1 VKETIMAEPALV
13 LPATQAVA
21 VRANPAPANPASVG
35 RRAAA
40 AARLRCRVEAA
51 PDRVAPDRTAN
62 IPQAA
67 DDATD
72 YTGFSMV
79 GVAG

>member
-1 VKETIMAEPALV
+1 MIMAEPALV

-21 VRANPAPANPASVG
+21 LRANPASANLASVG

-51 PDRVAPDRTAN
+51 PERAAV
-62 IPQAA
+62 PQAA